1 MSPPL
6 PCGIPVLAD
15 AGGTGGC
22 TARVA
27 AGGTGGRGGCAA
39 RVAAGGAGGGDG
51 CAARVVAGGGG
62 GCTARV
68 VAGGAGGGVGFAAR
82 VIADAGDGVGF
93 AARVVTEGAVGC
105 GLLVADELAADPL
118 LGLPLDEPPQPATA
132 STIPA
137 AANNAGSTTRTF
149 LIRVLISQFLRLSMP
164 LAAGPLRLAI
174 RMDQARSLF
183 RERRRSR
190 PKPSI
195 PPPRALLLLAQKQPP
210 TELRSYE

>member
-15 AGGTGGC
+15 AGGG
-22 TARVA
+22 
-27 AGGTGGRGGCAA
+27 GGCAA
-39 RVAAGGAGGGDG
+39 RVAAGGAGGGGG
-51 CAARVVAGGGG
+51 CTARVAAGGAGRGG

-68 VAGGAGGGVGFAAR
+68 AADAGDGVDFAAR
-82 VIADAGDGVGF
+82 VAADAGGGVGF

-137 AANNAGSTTRTF
+137 AANNAGSATRTF
-149 LIRVLISQFLRLSMP
+149 LIRVLISIPSLVDASPCWTVALGNPNGPGEKLVPGKTPPHAKTFHSSASS
-164 LAAGPLRLAI
+164 AAVSSPETTTYGA
-174 RMDQARSLF
+174 A
-183 RERRRSR
+183 
-190 PKPSI
+190 
-195 PPPRALLLLAQKQPP
+195 
-210 TELRSYE
+210 